1 MKPLISIIH
10 SIHGSWPIIA
20 QEASNRVSRFCGPL
34 SVISESFDPKD
45 VIRARFT
52 SLLKF
57 DRPVWMMDADLW
69 FVKPYTLPVISGDVI
84 IGSLNEH
91 APADTVL
98 GGKFKGLDFKTRD
111 TFNLSLV
118 SLDMGS
124 EKIRQCVQ
132 MAIIYMDEH
141 FGKDVPN
148 HAEVFLNRSAREL
161 GIMVARMSNYLNW
174 CGNQNI
180 SHKTIAL
187 HAAEQKNKLQWLREG
202 VSKVYA

>member
-1 MKPLISIIH
+1 MTPLVSIIH
-10 SIHGSWPIIA
+10 STDGEWPLMA
-20 QEASNRVSRFCGPL
+20 QEAADRVSRFCGPL
-34 SVISESFDPKD
+34 SVVNEAFTSNN
-45 VIRARFT
+45 VIRSRFK
-52 SLLKF
+52 SILQY
-57 DRPVWMMDADLW
+57 DRPIWMMDADLW
-69 FVKPYTLPVISGDVI
+69 FVRHYKLPVVSGEII

-124 EKIRQCVQ
+124 ERIRKCVQ
-132 MAIIYMDEH
+132 MAIAYLDDY
-141 FGKDVPN
+141 FGDSVPS

-174 CGNQNI
+174 CGNKNI

-202 VSKVYA
+202 AAKIDA